1 MTEKEENRELA
12 MQAAEQYRQSVPG
25 LKEGRKRAA
34 MQRTA
39 GTRFTIPREGLK
51 PVQTLLYRP
60 FAQISKDRLPVLFNM
75 HGGAWLGG
83 DAVLMESFCQM
94 MADELP
100 AFVVNVNYTK
110 ADEEP
115 LPYATREVADAVK
128 YFADHAMEYGIDE
141 RRMAVGGHSA
151 GAQLAAT
158 AALLLKDE
166 GIRLACQMLVYP
178 PTDLTYDPDHLL
190 PEDGLKLFLF
200 PDGGSGH
207 KYISPLIAG
216 DEDLAGVCPAVF
228 IICGKDE
235 LKPEGIAYAKRLI
248 DASVPVKVKEYPQAL
263 HGFLE
268 VNRPDYPAED
278 ERRTPE
284 QEAYCR
290 DCEMYLVQEIRA
302 CFREV

>member
-39 GTRFTIPREGLK
+39 GTRFSIPREGLK

-60 FAQISKDRLPVLFNM
+60 FAQTSKDRLPVLFNM

-141 RRMAVGGHSA
+141 GG
-151 GAQLAAT
+151 G
-158 AALLLKDE
+158 E
-166 GIRLACQMLVYP
+166 
-178 PTDLTYDPDHLL
+178 
-190 PEDGLKLFLF
+190 
-200 PDGGSGH
+200 
-207 KYISPLIAG
+207 
-216 DEDLAGVCPAVF
+216 
-228 IICGKDE
+228 
-235 LKPEGIAYAKRLI
+235 
-248 DASVPVKVKEYPQAL
+248 
-263 HGFLE
+263 
-268 VNRPDYPAED
+268 
-278 ERRTPE
+278 
-284 QEAYCR
+284 
-290 DCEMYLVQEIRA
+290 
-302 CFREV
+302 